1 MKARFF
7 GKLTCLLVSSF
18 LVGCSGTYHSY
29 KESLSYAFNPEPDV
43 ELTLAQVT
51 ASAADLVYFRQ
62 GEHRQI
68 TLALAFIEQ
77 GQHKWVSTDN
87 VVITMQ
93 QGRVVRTQGFAN
105 DLLYVESEIAD
116 PLAQGINIVNGANW
130 QSKVD
135 WAVDEYGYPV
145 SSTFARPQ
153 PDTLS
158 LFGQQFDV
166 LKVVE
171 TLNYDAPSQYLRFNQ
186 QWQNIY
192 WFETSSGQL
201 LKTQQKF
208 SPLQIPMEFTFV
220 SRAVRLISKGER
232 NATN

>member
-51 ASAADLVYFRQ
+51 ASSADLVYFRQ
-62 GEHRQI
+62 GENRQI
-68 TLALAFIEQ
+68 TLALAFIEH
-77 GQHKWVSTDN
+77 GQHKWVSADDVLI
-87 VVITMQ
+87 VVQ
-93 QGRVVRTQGFAN
+93 QGRVVRTQGFDN
-105 DLLYVESEIAD
+105 DLLYVEGDAAD
-116 PLAQGINIVNGANW
+116 PLVQGVNIVGGTKW

-145 SSTFARPQ
+145 SSTFVAPQ

-158 LFGQQFDV
+158 LFGQQFNV
-166 LKVVE
+166 IKVVE
-171 TLNYDAPSQYLRFNQ
+171 TLNYDAPSQYWRFDR
-186 QWQNIY
+186 QWQNTY
-192 WFETSSGQL
+192 WFEISSGQL

-208 SPLQIPMEFTFV
+208 SPLQVPIEFIFV
-220 SRAVRLISKGER
+220 SRAARLISKGEH
-232 NATN
+232 NAVN